1 MNPGGEDGG
10 GVGPMPRVPI
20 ARRMYF
26 FVTGDPT
33 TSLSPDG
40 GVEGFLAVLAHE
52 EALGNTSVVRVGL
65 ESHREGR
72 ANLARL

>member
-1 MNPGGEDGG
+1 
-10 GVGPMPRVPI
+10 
-20 ARRMYF
+20 MYF

-52 EALGNTSVVRVGL
+52 EALRDEAVVRVGL